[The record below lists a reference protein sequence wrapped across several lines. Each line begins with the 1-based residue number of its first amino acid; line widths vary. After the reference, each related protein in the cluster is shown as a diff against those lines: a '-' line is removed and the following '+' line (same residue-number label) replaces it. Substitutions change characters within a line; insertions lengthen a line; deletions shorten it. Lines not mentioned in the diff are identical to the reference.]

1 VRAAGA
7 DGSGRGRR
15 RARTATGD
23 CATLEGTPTRGG
35 HMAKKGRKKR
45 ARKKSK
51 ANHGNR
57 PNA

>member
-1 VRAAGA
+1 MIARQFESVAAGW
-7 DGSGRGRR
+7 GP
-15 RARTATGD
+15 TGG

-35 HMAKKGRKKR
+35 PMAKKGRKKR